1 MKKIAVVATEKEY
14 ADFLMDNISKYLRR
28 YADFVSYSI
37 PEIDEKEQITEDF
50 VVVSAFNIFQQVRE
64 KISSSSE
71 IVVLSLSLNK
81 KQMRSLKDIPK
92 GTKALLVNFDNRS
105 CMHTI
110 TSMYNAGFREVE
122 LFPYFGEGEYDR
134 TITTAITPNEAHLV
148 PEGITRVYDVG
159 ESSVDMNSLYNIADK
174 LGVYEEFAANEAKE
188 ARQEYYYVNSSMDKL
203 LDEKESMS
211 WKLDALLKLMNDG
224 IIIVDS
230 TGKIFISNE
239 KAQKLLEKRT
249 KVLQGFNIEDIL
261 PGIDVNVTKEKL
273 VKSGDLNLIV
283 SIVEIRSNEEMAG
296 HIITIK
302 DFEEEEEKQHG
313 MRSKLSETNHIAKYH
328 FGDILGKSDAI
339 NNAVLNARKIAKS
352 DAAVM
357 ITGESGTGKEM
368 FAQSIHN
375 ASNRNKYNFV
385 AVNCAAI
392 PENLLESEMFGY
404 VEGSFTGARKGGKI
418 GFFELAHRGTIFLD
432 EIGEMPMHLQ
442 SKLLRVLEEKKIMR
456 VGSNKNIDIDVRIIS
471 ATNEDLFDMISK
483 GRFREDLYY
492 RLNVL
497 PLKIPPLRERTED
510 IDDIFESFTADN
522 NIRLDREA
530 KEMLSNY
537 MWRGNVRELR
547 NVAEYLMSLGKETIG
562 IGDLPELKNDN
573 VGERIK
579 HTEKWSSLMWK
590 FILNEGREIK
600 LYEDVLEEL
609 EISFKEGKRYGRQ
622 KLVENINEHGGF
634 YSEGEIRKALSKLS
648 TYGFIRSAKGRGGS
662 VITSDGI
669 ELRQTIIRLR
679 KDEVLG

>member
-1 MKKIAVVATEKEY
+1 
-14 ADFLMDNISKYLRR
+14 
-28 YADFVSYSI
+28 
-37 PEIDEKEQITEDF
+37 
-50 VVVSAFNIFQQVRE
+50 
-64 KISSSSE
+64 
-71 IVVLSLSLNK
+71 
-81 KQMRSLKDIPK
+81 MRP
-92 GTKALLVNFDNRS
+92 
-105 CMHTI
+105 
-110 TSMYNAGFREVE
+110 
-122 LFPYFGEGEYDR
+122 
-134 TITTAITPNEAHLV
+134 
-148 PEGITRVYDVG
+148 
-159 ESSVDMNSLYNIADK
+159 
-174 LGVYEEFAANEAKE
+174 
-188 ARQEYYYVNSSMDKL
+188 NSSDSLPPASDPTMDKL

-273 VKSGDLNLIV
+273 VKSGDINLIV

-522 NIRLDREA
+522 NIRLDNEA
-530 KEMLSNY
+530 KKMLLNY

-547 NVAEYLMSLGKETIG
+547 NVAEYLMSLGKENIG

-573 VGERIK
+573 VGERTK
-579 HTEKWSSLMWK
+579 HTEKWPSLMWK

-622 KLVENINEHGGF
+622 KLVENINEHASTPENRTEERHLPR
-634 YSEGEIRKALSKLS
+634 SEDR
-648 TYGFIRSAKGRGGS
+648 
-662 VITSDGI
+662 
-669 ELRQTIIRLR
+669 
-679 KDEVLG
+679 